1 MESAS
6 KARYQKLIRMLEVF
20 VAGESTSHEFV
31 REMDGEF
38 WASEL
43 NEDDRFSDLLM
54 ALDMFGVPA
63 RDFGC
68 DEKMLASECRYALRL
83 LNERG

>member
-1 MESAS
+1 MQSAS
-6 KARYQKLIRMLEVF
+6 KAKYQKLIRMLEAF
-20 VAGESTSHEFV
+20 IAGESTSHEFV

-38 WASEL
+38 WACEL

-63 RDFGC
+63 KDFGY
-68 DEKMLASECRYALRL
+68 DQKMLASECRYALRL
-83 LNERG
+83 LNKRG

>member
-6 KARYQKLIRMLEVF
+6 KYQKLIRMLEAF

-38 WASEL
+38 WACEL
-43 NEDDRFSDLLM
+43 NEDDRFSELLM
-54 ALDMFGVPA
+54 ALDIFGVPA
-63 RDFGC
+63 KDLVTTRRC
-68 DEKMLASECRYALRL
+68 SQASVAMP
-83 LNERG
+83 